1 MRLTPEVMARSQTH
15 LNPLKERE
23 LDLRGLQIP
32 LIENLASHQ
41 GTYDTLNFTDNSLVS
56 LGNIPLAPRIR
67 TIHAG
72 LNNIATIAPNL
83 ASTVP
88 HLETL
93 GTKDVH
99 KHNALTLILLTSNN
113 LATFASLLPLANF
126 SKLEH
131 LSLIGNPVRSQK
143 YYREW
148 VIWKVAKGKL
158 RTLDFKRIKDAER
171 DHARSLFVDEET
183 GLPSKLALSLT
194 SDATTAAQS
203 ATAAV
208 STETGAQGDV
218 SKGRLMTA
226 EEKTK
231 IREAIQK
238 AENIE
243 EIRKLERM
251 LAEGR
256 MPAGEKA

>member
-56 LGNIPLAPRIR
+56 LGNIPLAPRVR

-93 GTKDVH
+93 V
-99 KHNALTLILLTSNN
+99 LTSNN

-208 STETGAQGDV
+208 SIETGTQGDV

-256 MPAGEKA
+256 VPAAEKA

>member
-1 MRLTPEVMARSQTH
+1 MEGKFCS
-15 LNPLKERE
+15 PLFCRKS
-23 LDLRGLQIP
+23 D
-32 LIENLASHQ
+32 
-41 GTYDTLNFTDNSLVS
+41 D
-56 LGNIPLAPRIR
+56 
-67 TIHAG
+67 
-72 LNNIATIAPNL
+72 
-83 ASTVP
+83 
-88 HLETL
+88 
-93 GTKDVH
+93 
-99 KHNALTLILLTSNN
+99 
-113 LATFASLLPLANF
+113 LLPMY
-126 SKLEH
+126 
-131 LSLIGNPVRSQK
+131 Q
-143 YYREW
+143 
-148 VIWKVAKGKL
+148 VAKGKL

-183 GLPSKLALSLT
+183 GLPTKLALSLT
-194 SDATTAAQS
+194 SDASIAAQS

-208 STETGAQGDV
+208 STESTGQDA

-226 EEKTK
+226 EDKTK